1 MDTVDNGGRSQA
13 ILIVTAIFLGI
24 SLVAVC
30 LRCFVR
36 TRLVRAFGWD
46 DIVMVVA
53 MVSISW
59 AWGQAT
65 RVLISSQVLNLAFA
79 ICGIIG
85 AKNGMG
91 RKLAHFVTSPP
102 TIGAENFR
110 RALLCWW
117 LGQVF
122 YVTTCVVAKISIIIT
137 LLRITVDRVHAWILY
152 AALYLATAV
161 GLLFFFFTIFQ
172 CHPVNLF
179 WNRLSERGTCVDT
192 QILIDIAY
200 VYSVGTAVTDLTIA
214 LLPIALIWNLRMKRR
229 TKAAVA
235 GILGIGCL
243 ASAAVIV
250 RIPFVK
256 HYQDKEFLCT
266 SYRTSPSSIPT
277 GLIVDS
283 ADNTYQISIW
293 SNVEAGLGITAGSLT
308 TLRPLG
314 RFFKGGS
321 SGSHS
326 HSQNRTSYP
335 LSSSME
341 RGGYRANSKRG
352 DQERGHKI
360 WAGSEVDD
368 YHGVTTTIM
377 SSHRPNPSSSEEDLN
392 PKDDRWRMRD

>member
-53 MVSISW
+53 M
-59 AWGQAT
+59 
-65 RVLISSQVLNLAFA
+65 VLNLAFA

-256 HYQDKEFLCT
+256 HYQDKEFL
-266 SYRTSPSSIPT
+266 Y
-277 GLIVDS
+277 
-283 ADNTYQISIW
+283 NTYQISIW